1 MRLPRSIAVCV
12 PARNEAALLPR
23 LLDAL
28 AVQQGEHDFVLC
40 LLLDSCTD
48 ASEAIVRARA
58 GSLPFAITIAKAFSD
73 EPNAGRARRHAM
85 EIGLSCVTGP
95 RALIIS
101 TDADTVPDPHWLS
114 ANRHALEIADIAA
127 GSVERIGGQACA
139 TQDRIE
145 AFYDALYALRRAID
159 PVPWEAAE
167 THHYTSAASLAFRA
181 DAYRALGGFEPI
193 GRGEDGQIVDAARRA
208 GLRVR
213 QDAAIRVRTSA
224 RRQGRAVGG
233 LAEHLRRLDTT
244 VGEPVVTHPDDAAW
258 RYHRHAA
265 ARHAWPTIGTSRHA
279 LAGLLGCEIGHIDRV
294 AAEVTNAEA
303 FATRVVPEVPGGE
316 RLVPLGEAEA
326 ALARLCVADEVLAA

>member
-1 MRLPRSIAVCV
+1 M
-12 PARNEAALLPR
+12 RNEAALLPR

-28 AVQQGEHDFVLC
+28 AVQQGNHGFELC

-58 GSLPFAITIAKAFSD
+58 GTLPFAVTIATALSA
-73 EPNAGRARRHAM
+73 EPNAGRARRQAM
-85 EIGLSCVTGP
+85 ETGLSRVTGA
-95 RALIIS
+95 RSLIIS

-114 ANRHALEIADIAA
+114 ANRHALGIADIAA
-127 GSVERIGGQACA
+127 GSVERAGGQACA

-145 AFYDALYALRRAID
+145 AYYDALYALRRAID
-159 PVPWEAAE
+159 PVAWEAAD

-181 DAYRALGGFEPI
+181 NAYRALGGFAAV

-224 RRQGRAVGG
+224 RRHGRAIGG
-233 LAEHLRRLDTT
+233 LAEHLRWLDAG

-258 RYHRHAA
+258 RYRGYAA
-265 ARHAWPTIGTSRHA
+265 ARHAWPTIGAARVGLAA
-279 LAGLLGCEIGHIDRV
+279 LMGCDIGHIDRV
-294 AAEVTNAEA
+294 AADVPNAEA

-316 RLVPLGEAEA
+316 RLVPLAEAEA
-326 ALARLCVADEVLAA
+326 ALARLCTADEVLAA